1 MLDPALLSKYFSDSP
16 LRLGRTPGRTSA
28 IRRLFF
34 IIELP
39 EPRAAVQVLPVR
51 VEAISVNQEL
61 LAALA
66 RDKFSGLIFEEGE
79 PILASLLFVYVCGF
93 ESRRPDQLIRYE
105 IADSVFGKPAIRCR
119 FRFGAGC
126 STEPD

>member
-16 LRLGRTPGRTSA
+16 LRLGRTPA

-39 EPRAAVQVLPVR
+39 EPRAADQVLPVR
-51 VEAISVNQEL
+51 VEAISVKHGL

-66 RDKFSGLIFEEGE
+66 RGEFSGLIFEEGE
-79 PILASLLFVYVCGF
+79 LILASLLFVYVCGF

-105 IADSVFGKPAIRCR
+105 IADSVFVKPAIRGR

-126 STEPD
+126 STEPN

>member
-1 MLDPALLSKYFSDSP
+1 MTGPALLSKYFSDSP

-39 EPRAAVQVLPVR
+39 EPRAADQVLPVR

-79 PILASLLFVYVCGF
+79 PILASLLFVYVCG
-93 ESRRPDQLIRYE
+93 LN
-105 IADSVFGKPAIRCR
+105 PA
-119 FRFGAGC
+119 GPT
-126 STEPD
+126 S